1 MDEPPA
7 QQPVMLGRPL
17 TDGQGFVDLYQ
28 RESEL
33 VLLFCARR
41 VLDPETALDL
51 TAETF
56 AQAFRARQAFRG
68 STEVEARAWLLTF
81 ARRQVGRFLRRGS
94 LDRRALLSVGIQSP
108 VLDAGE
114 AEAEALR
121 RSHVRGWVWPATGCR
136 HPRRHAR
143 PPRARAPMQ

>member
-51 TAETF
+51 TAETS
-56 AQAFRARQAFRG
+56 ARSSGPCCASASRPLS
-68 STEVEARAWLLTF
+68 STP
-81 ARRQVGRFLRRGS
+81 ARR
-94 LDRRALLSVGIQSP
+94 
-108 VLDAGE
+108 
-114 AEAEALR
+114 
-121 RSHVRGWVWPATGCR
+121 
-136 HPRRHAR
+136 R
-143 PPRARAPMQ
+143 PKR